1 MNDVIYRNIT
11 GKTLQ
16 HPLRLSDGFNW
27 SPCERVRIVRTQH
40 STTADGVMTDGYIL
54 ESLAYD
60 YEVPEM
66 RAWISESEFNNCFAS
81 EEEIAS
87 VPLYKALLEGI
98 LEDDGLSTDLGEYWR
113 EKIMDLLQEQ
123 GIEM

>member
-1 MNDVIYRNIT
+1 MNVIYRNIT
-11 GKTLQ
+11 GKRLQ
-16 HPLRLSDGFNW
+16 HPLRLSEGFCW
-27 SPCERVRIVRTQH
+27 DACERVRILHKQQT
-40 STTADGVMTDGYIL
+40 TTANGITDGYIL

-66 RAWISESEFNNCFAS
+66 RGWISENEFANCFAS

-87 VPLYKALLEGI
+87 VPIYKSLLEGI

-113 EKIMDLLQEQ
+113 EKIMDILQEQ

>member
-16 HPLRLSDGFNW
+16 HPLRLSEQFSW
-27 SPCERVRIVRTQH
+27 SACERVRIVSR
-40 STTADGVMTDGYIL
+40 AANGGYIL

-60 YEVPEM
+60 HEVPEM
-66 RAWISESEFNNCFAS
+66 RGWISESEFNNCFAS

-123 GIEM
+123 GVEM

>member
-1 MNDVIYRNIT
+1 MMIYRNIT

-16 HPLRLSDGFNW
+16 HPLRLSGQFSW
-27 SPCERVRIVRTQH
+27 SPCERVRILHKQH
-40 STTADGVMTDGYIL
+40 STMATGVMTDGYIL

-66 RAWISESEFNNCFAS
+66 RGWISEAEFNNCFAT

-87 VPLYKALLEGI
+87 VPLYKSLLEGI
-98 LEDDGLSTDLGEYWR
+98 LEDDGLSTDLGAYWR